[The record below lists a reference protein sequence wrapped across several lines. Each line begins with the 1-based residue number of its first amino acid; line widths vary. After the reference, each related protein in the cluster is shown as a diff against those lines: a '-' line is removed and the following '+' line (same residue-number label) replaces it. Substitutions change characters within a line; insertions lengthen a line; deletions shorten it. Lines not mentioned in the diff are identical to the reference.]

1 MAHSHNHTNSTQN
14 GLSLAFWLN
23 LGFSIIELI
32 GGILTNST
40 AIIADAF
47 HDFMDAFAIGVAVI
61 LEKISGKERT
71 QKFTYGYRR
80 FSLLSAIGISVI
92 LLVGAIL
99 MSVAAIR
106 SFLNPEA
113 VNSIGMLWLAFLGIF
128 VNGFAFLRIRKGG
141 GQAHVHSHSYTD
153 NHADHDHTDKDGEN
167 FNSKAIMLHLLEDL
181 LGWVAVL
188 IGAIIISFTD
198 WYWIDGLLALGIAC
212 FIGYN
217 ASRNLIGTV
226 TVMLQSVPDNVDTD
240 KLLNELEQINGVV
253 DIHDFH
259 VWSVDGQ
266 YNIGS
271 LHVVVNN
278 IDGNHYNQMIKQLT
292 TVMTRHQIQHPTIQ
306 LETADSE
313 CGLKHH

>member
-1 MAHSHNHTNSTQN
+1 MAHTHSHSTQD
-14 GLSLAFWLN
+14 GLTLAFWLN
-23 LGFSIIELI
+23 LFFSIIELI

-47 HDFMDAFAIGVAVI
+47 HDFMDAFAIAVAVI
-61 LEKISGKERT
+61 LEKISNKERT

-99 MSVAAIR
+99 MAVAALR

-113 VNSIGMLWLAFLGIF
+113 VNGIGMLWLALLGIG
-128 VNGFAFLRIRKGG
+128 VNGFAVIKIKNSNG
-141 GQAHVHSHSYTD
+141 HTHSQTD
-153 NHADHDHTDKDGEN
+153 NYADNHHQHEHGHGSGEN
-167 FNSKAIMLHLLEDL
+167 YNSRAIMLHLMEDL

-188 IGAIIISFTD
+188 VGAVIISFTH
-198 WYWIDGLLALGIAC
+198 WYWIDGVLAMGIAG

-217 ASRNLIGTV
+217 ATRNLINTV
-226 TVMLQSVPDNVDTD
+226 TVMLQSVPAHIDTEKLIEELYKVD
-240 KLLNELEQINGVV
+240 GVV

-278 IDGNHYNQMIKQLT
+278 IEDGQYNRTITDLT
-292 TVMTRHQIQHPTIQ
+292 QIITQYHIHHPTIQ
-306 LETADSE
+306 LETADAE
-313 CGLKHH
+313 CQLTHC